1 MLKRIAIVL
10 LVVVSL
16 SLQSCASAALSL
28 KSYVDTYEGYEFLYP
43 NGWVQVKVQN
53 GPDVVFHD
61 LIDERENVSVVISP
75 ISDSSKT
82 LPEIGTPTEVG
93 YRLSKSVIAPP
104 DSGREA
110 DLISASSR
118 QNDDEVYYLLEY
130 AIKLP
135 NQVVRHNLTSAIV
148 RRGQLFTF
156 SLYTSENHWQKSQ
169 DLFRTVVNTFS
180 VY

>member
-10 LVVVSL
+10 LVIVSL
-16 SLQSCASAALSL
+16 SLQSCASAVLNL
-28 KSYVDTYEGYEFLYP
+28 KSYVNTYEGYEFLYP
-43 NGWVQVKVQN
+43 NGWVQVKVDN

-61 LIDERENVSVVISP
+61 LIEEKENVSVVISP
-75 ISDSSKT
+75 VSDNKKT
-82 LPEIGTPTEVG
+82 LEEIGTPTEVG
-93 YRLSKSVIAPP
+93 YRLSKNVIAPP

-110 DLISASSR
+110 DLISAKSR
-118 QNDDEVYYLLEY
+118 QIGDELYYLLEY

-135 NQVVRHNLTSAIV
+135 NQAERHNLTSAVV

-156 SLYTSENHWQKSQ
+156 SLYTSESRWQKAQ
-169 DLFRTVVNTFS
+169 DLFRKVVNTFS